1 MLKDFSFFLY
11 RFAKLIIFSDFGSST
26 KVVTGF
32 SYQIVFFYV
41 NFFASNLYSKVSN
54 SNRCLFYKMTE
65 QLSEVMRS
73 LALINV
79 DEKSSFD
86 NIDAMFGEHRPRKRQ
101 KKTLA
106 EMKKDLEELYLTPP
120 TSLGSEWLN
129 RLQQ

>member
-1 MLKDFSFFLY
+1 MLKDLSFFLS
-11 RFAKLIIFSDFGSST
+11 RCAKLIIISDLESST

-32 SYQIVFFYV
+32 SYQIVYYYV
-41 NFFASNLYSKVSN
+41 NFYASNLYSKVSD
-54 SNRCLFYKMTE
+54 SNRCLVYKMTE
-65 QLSEVMRS
+65 QLSEAMRS
-73 LALINV
+73 LALISE